1 MLVAGCDIGSTTGK
15 VTIMADDQIIAHSI
29 VPTEPLCEDTAHKA
43 MSQALAQA
51 GLAPE
56 DVEYVVGTGYGRLV
70 IPFAQA
76 TVTEISCHGMGAF
89 WADPAIRTI
98 MDIGGQDCKAI
109 RIDEEGRVVEFA
121 MNDKCAA
128 GTGRFLEETARG
140 LGVEVW
146 DLGPI
151 SGEAQETIKL
161 SSSCSVFAET
171 EVMTL
176 LNEGKDIAAIAA
188 GINQSIA
195 SRLSAL
201 VRRVGV
207 AEKVV
212 ISGGVSKNGGVV
224 RGIEQRLGVSL
235 THVRVD
241 AQLLGA
247 VGAAVFAKRALAK
260 RSRLGER
267 RAARR
272 AGAV

>member
-1 MLVAGCDIGSTTGK
+1 
-15 VTIMADDQIIAHSI
+15 
-29 VPTEPLCEDTAHKA
+29 
-43 MSQALAQA
+43 
-51 GLAPE
+51 
-56 DVEYVVGTGYGRLV
+56 
-70 IPFAQA
+70 
-76 TVTEISCHGMGAF
+76 
-89 WADPAIRTI
+89 
-98 MDIGGQDCKAI
+98 
-109 RIDEEGRVVEFA
+109 

-146 DLGPI
+146 DLGPL
-151 SGEAQETIKL
+151 SQGAKETIKL

-171 EVMTL
+171 EVMAL
-176 LNEGKDIAAIAA
+176 LNEGRDIAAIAA

-212 ISGGVSKNGGVV
+212 ISGGVSKNSGVV
-224 RGIEQRLGVSL
+224 RGIEQRLDVSL
-235 THVRVD
+235 TEVRVD

-247 VGAAVFAKRALAK
+247 VGAAVFAKKALAK
-260 RSRLGER
+260 RSRLAER
-267 RAARR
+267 RAAKR